1 MRFNAN
7 MKRWTNLAL
16 LVLAPGAFLTGWL
29 AFSFA
34 SAAARW
40 SLVAHIVSGYGIV
53 ALTPWKSVIAARGL
67 RRRAP
72 GWWAALTFTVLVI
85 VSILAGIAHSTGL
98 LRSAGDFSAMEVHVG
113 AAIAAIPFGL
123 WHVLARRIPARAADL
138 SRRSLLR
145 AGRLLAGAG
154 LAYAASEGLVRVAGL
169 PGAGRRFTGSY
180 EVASFQP
187 LSMPVTQWMFD
198 AVPSVD
204 LSGWRLRV
212 RSGGQLRE
220 WTYEELAA
228 FDDKVT
234 ATLDCT
240 GGFYSTQRWAGVW
253 LSRLV
258 VDPAGALS
266 VRVRSQTGYDRRF
279 PVDELSRILLAT
291 RVGDLPLSA
300 GNGFPVRVVTAYRR
314 GFWWVKWVSSI
325 EADDIPAW
333 WQLPFPLQ

>member
-1 MRFNAN
+1 

-16 LVLAPGAFLTGWL
+16 LVLVPSAFLTGWL

-34 SAAARW
+34 TAAARW
-40 SLVAHIVSGYGIV
+40 SLIAHIVSGYGIV
-53 ALTPWKSVIAARGL
+53 ALTPWKSVIAAHGV

-72 GWWAALTFTVLVI
+72 GWWASLTFTVLVI
-85 VSILAGIAHSTGL
+85 VSIVAGILHSTGL

-113 AAIAAIPFGL
+113 AAIAAIPFGI
-123 WHVLARRIPARAADL
+123 WHVLARRIPARAVDL

-154 LAYAASEGLVRVAGL
+154 LAYAASEALVRVARL

-198 AVPSVD
+198 AVPSADV
-204 LSGWRLRV
+204 SRWRLQV
-212 RSGGQLRE
+212 RFGGQVRA

-228 FDDKVT
+228 FNDRVT

-240 GGFYSTQRWAGVW
+240 GGFCTTQHWTGVW
-253 LSRLV
+253 LNRLV
-258 VDPAGALS
+258 ADPAGALS

-279 PVDELSRILLAT
+279 PIEELPGILLAT
-291 RVGDLPLSA
+291 RVGDTPLSA
-300 GNGFPVRVVTAYRR
+300 GNGFPVRVVAANRR

-325 EADDIPAW
+325 EADDIPSW
-333 WQLPFPLQ
+333 WQPPFPLQ

>member
-16 LVLAPGAFLTGWL
+16 LVLAPSAFLTGWL

-34 SAAARW
+34 TSAARW
-40 SLVAHIVSGYGIV
+40 SLIAHIVSGYAIV
-53 ALTPWKSVIAARGL
+53 ALTPWKSVIAAHGI

-72 GWWAALTFTVLVI
+72 GWWASLTFTVLVI
-85 VSILAGIAHSTGL
+85 VSIVAGILHSTGA
-98 LRSAGDFSAMEVHVG
+98 LRSAGDLSAMEVHVG
-113 AAIAAIPFGL
+113 AAIAAVPFGI

-138 SRRSLLR
+138 SRRSLIR

-154 LAYAASEGLVRVAGL
+154 LAYAGGEALVRIAGL

-180 EVASFQP
+180 EAASFQP
-187 LSMPVTQWMFD
+187 QSLPVTQWMFD
-198 AVPSVD
+198 TVPSVD
-204 LSGWRLRV
+204 VSLWRLHV
-212 RSGGQLRE
+212 RSGALVRE
-220 WTYEELAA
+220 WTYGELAA
-228 FDDKVT
+228 FDDQVT

-240 GGFYSTQRWAGVW
+240 GGFYTTQQWTGVW

-258 VDPAGALS
+258 EQAGALS

-279 PVDELSRILLAT
+279 PVEELSRILLAT
-291 RVGDLPLSA
+291 RVGDGPLSA
-300 GNGFPVRVVTAYRR
+300 GNGFPVRVVSANRR
-314 GFWWVKWVSSI
+314 GFWWVKWVSSL
-325 EADDIPAW
+325 EADDIPSW

>member
-29 AFSFA
+29 AFSYA
-34 SAAARW
+34 TAPARW
-40 SLVAHIVSGYGIV
+40 SLIAHIVSGFAIV
-53 ALTPWKSVIAARGL
+53 ALTPWKSVIAAHGL

-72 GWWAALTFTVLVI
+72 GWWASLTFTLLVI
-85 VSILAGIAHSTGL
+85 VSIVAGILHSTGL
-98 LRSAGDFSAMEVHVG
+98 LRSAGDLSAMEVHVG
-113 AAIAAIPFGL
+113 AAIAAVPFGI
-123 WHVLARRIPARAADL
+123 WHVLARRIPARATDF

-154 LAYAASEGLVRVAGL
+154 LTYAGSELLVRIAGL

-180 EVASFQP
+180 EVASFEP
-187 LSMPVTQWMFD
+187 VSVPVTQWMFD

-204 LSGWRLRV
+204 VSRWRLQV
-212 RSGGQLRE
+212 RSGGQVRE
-220 WTYEELAA
+220 WTYDELAA
-228 FDDKVT
+228 FDDQVT

-240 GGFYSTQRWAGVW
+240 GGFYTTQHWAGVW
-253 LSRLV
+253 MSRLV
-258 VDPAGALS
+258 AEPAGALS

-279 PVDELSRILLAT
+279 PVGELPRILLAT
-291 RVGDLPLSA
+291 RVGDLPLSP
-300 GNGFPVRVVTAYRR
+300 GNGFPVRVVAANRR
-314 GFWWVKWVSSI
+314 GFWWVKWVSAI
-325 EADDIPAW
+325 EADDIPYW